1 MGILIMIGQ
10 LFLGLSIM
18 VGLHELGHLLTAK
31 LFGMRVEIYSIG
43 FFPKIFSRKIGDTEY
58 AIGAIPLGGFV
69 KISGMIDESMD
80 TETMNQP
87 AQPYEFRSK
96 PAWQRLIV
104 MLGGIIVNII
114 TGIMMFVGLVYF
126 TGESFLPSSEVK
138 HGIVAHEL
146 GEEVGLKTG
155 DKIVKVNGKPFTKYE
170 EILSPKVLLS
180 SNSYYTVE
188 REGKN
193 IEVDL
198 PNNLVEK
205 LSKERFVEP
214 QLPFS
219 VLEIAPNSPASKA
232 GLQKGDVF
240 VKIND
245 QKITYFHELQSALKK
260 YAGKK
265 VNMEVLRND
274 KNVSLQA
281 EISADGKL
289 GFSPKIALNY
299 QTQYFGI
306 GEATLK
312 GTEQAYSSLVYNLQG
327 IGKMFRGEVST
338 KSVSGPIGI
347 AKVFGDTWDWVRF
360 WRILAVLSIWIAFM
374 NLLPIPALDGGHV
387 MFLLYEIIAGRKPS
401 DSFLTYAQMGG
412 MIILLALM
420 VFVIGNDIF
429 NLIF

>member
-1 MGILIMIGQ
+1 MIGQ

-43 FFPKIFSRKIGDTEY
+43 FFPKIFSKKIGDTEY

-80 TETMNQP
+80 TETMNKP
-87 AQPYEFRSK
+87 PQPYEFRSK

-126 TGESFLPSSEVK
+126 TGESFLPASEVK
-138 HGIVAHEL
+138 NGIVAHEL
-146 GEEVGLKTG
+146 AQEIGLKTG
-155 DKIVKVNGKPFTKYE
+155 DKIVKINGKSFTKFE
-170 EILSPKVLLS
+170 EVLSPQVLLG
-180 SNSYYTVE
+180 SNSYYTIE
-188 REGKN
+188 REGKTM
-193 IEVDL
+193 EVDL

-205 LSKERFVEP
+205 LAKQQFIEP
-214 QLPFS
+214 QIPFA
-219 VLEIAPNSPASKA
+219 VDEILPNSPASKA

-240 VKIND
+240 VKINGENVV
-245 QKITYFHELQSALKK
+245 YFNELQSASKK
-260 YAGKK
+260 YAGKEAK
-265 VNMEVLRND
+265 IEVKRNGEN
-274 KNVSLQA
+274 KILTV
-281 EISADGKL
+281 EISKEGKL
-289 GFSPKIALNY
+289 GFAPKMNLNY
-299 QTQYFGI
+299 KTEYYGL
-306 GEATLK
+306 GESTIK
-312 GTEQAYSSLVYNLQG
+312 GTEQAYNSLVYNLQG

-347 AKVFGDTWDWVRF
+347 AKVFGDRWDWVRF

-387 MFLLYEIIAGRKPS
+387 MFLLYEIVAGRKPS
-401 DSFLTYAQMGG
+401 DNFLTYAQAGG